1 MYDTC
6 GVHSVIFVRVNFL
19 QDDHK
24 RRDEHV
30 VDVREHGEAEVVL
43 SQQHARG
50 AVLAVHLQIEADG
63 EKKIFSLKRRTSSFL
78 YIYIIYTHFSD
89 QGVGV
94 VAAEVERAG
103 PLLEA
108 ALHDEVAGLVRG
120 VGGQVDE
127 HLGLERLDDGGFLGG
142 EEQVARS
149 RAVPSVRFPRVVH
162 ADYLPMQISRAIAAC
177 CMFDSVY

>member
-6 GVHSVIFVRVNFL
+6 GVHSVIFVRVNLL

-63 EKKIFSLKRRTSSFL
+63 EKNILSEAAHLIIFV
-78 YIYIIYTHFSD
+78 YIYI
-89 QGVGV
+89 
-94 VAAEVERAG
+94 
-103 PLLEA
+103 L
-108 ALHDEVAGLVRG
+108 
-120 VGGQVDE
+120 
-127 HLGLERLDDGGFLGG
+127 
-142 EEQVARS
+142 
-149 RAVPSVRFPRVVH
+149 
-162 ADYLPMQISRAIAAC
+162 
-177 CMFDSVY
+177 